1 MRRFRLAQ
9 LSLVGLLMLAPGL
22 AMPRAVPQAA
32 GNEIV
37 YIAKK
42 GKKYHRKNCP
52 TLKHSK
58 VRLAIKLKDAVKAGY
73 TPCKICHPPTLPK
86 EGR

>member
-1 MRRFRLAQ
+1 MSRLRLAQ
-9 LSLVGLLMLAPGL
+9 LSLVWLLRLAPAL
-22 AMPRAVPQAA
+22 TMPRAVPQAA

-42 GKKYHRKNCP
+42 GKKYHRKYCP

-58 VRLAIKLKDAVKAGY
+58 VRLAIKLKDAVNAGY
-73 TPCKICHPPTLPK
+73 TPCKICHPPSLPK